1 MRTIIKCNRDRF
13 NFELGGASDGPH
25 LSRGQAQCYEVN
37 RIRDSSQ
44 LGLWAQSEGEVCT
57 A

>member
-44 LGLWAQSEGEVCT
+44 LGIWA
-57 A
+57 